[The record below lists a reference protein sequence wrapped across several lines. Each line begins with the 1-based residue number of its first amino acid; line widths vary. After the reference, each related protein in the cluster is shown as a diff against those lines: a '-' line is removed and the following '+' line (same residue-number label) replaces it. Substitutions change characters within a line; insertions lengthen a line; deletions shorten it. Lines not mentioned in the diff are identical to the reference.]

1 MNIFQKIFDAIK
13 HLVTR
18 PGLKTFLSKYETQAL
33 GLIAELATV
42 NNNASFSAWK
52 DQAFA
57 QLKADTGELH
67 DNWIAILIHLAY
79 EAYKAQTEQDVK
91 PTAPLAQ

>member
-13 HLVTR
+13 HLVQR
-18 PGLKTFLSKYETQAL
+18 PGLKTFLAKYEEQAL
-33 GLIAELATV
+33 TLIVKLATV
-42 NNNASFSAWK
+42 NSNAGFNEWK

-79 EAYKAQTEQDVK
+79 ESYKAQQG
-91 PTAPLAQ
+91 Q